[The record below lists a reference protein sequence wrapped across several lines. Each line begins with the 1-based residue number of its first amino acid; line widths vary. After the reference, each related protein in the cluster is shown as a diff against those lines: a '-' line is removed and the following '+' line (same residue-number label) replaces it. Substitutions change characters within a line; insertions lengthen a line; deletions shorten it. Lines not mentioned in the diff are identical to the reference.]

1 MSSIEDL
8 LREFR
13 PAKESEEFWD
23 RVREDRVP
31 EPDRR
36 ARGREGWKSAAAAA
50 VLLALGLG
58 LVADI
63 LRSGPAPVAPDVALG
78 RIRQALETADT
89 ACIRFAI
96 APEDEASPARGPR
109 KTGVMFLKRGNKVNL
124 SVKEWASPD
133 TRGVPQRE
141 ARLISDGN
149 QMERCLLSRGTEI
162 EAERS
167 KPESLSSG
175 VADWYL
181 RGADLASWPAV
192 VDVTRGEAIR
202 EVKSAPGSSNAPAIS
217 YKVGPV
223 SVTLWYDP
231 TTFKPL
237 RRSFRSEG
245 PGHATET
252 YQEYEFNEDMPDSLF
267 VLAKEK

>member
-1 MSSIEDL
+1 MSNIEDV
-8 LREFR
+8 LRQFR
-13 PAKESEEFWD
+13 PAKEPQGFWD
-23 RVREDRVP
+23 RVLEGNRA
-31 EPDRR
+31 RR
-36 ARGREGWKSAAAAA
+36 ASGSFRRLGWALAAAAA
-50 VLLALGLG
+50 ILFAFMAALGSG
-58 LVADI
+58 MF
-63 LRSGPAPVAPDVALG
+63 RSGPAPVAPDVALG

>member
-1 MSSIEDL
+1 MSNIEDV
-8 LREFR
+8 LRQFR
-13 PAKESEEFWD
+13 PAKEPQGFWD
-23 RVREDRVP
+23 RVLEGNRA
-31 EPDRR
+31 RR
-36 ARGREGWKSAAAAA
+36 ASGSFRRLGWVLAAAAA
-50 VLLALGLG
+50 ILFAFMAALVSGMF
-58 LVADI
+58 
-63 LRSGPAPVAPDVALG
+63 RSGTASAAPEVALG
-78 RIRQALETADT
+78 RIRQALETAET

-96 APEDEASPARGPR
+96 APEDEASQAGGIR
-109 KTGVMFLKRGNKVNL
+109 KTGVVFLKRGNKVNL

-133 TRGVPQRE
+133 TRGVPQME
-141 ARLISDGN
+141 ARLISDGSR
-149 QMERCLLSRGTEI
+149 MERCLLRRGTEI
-162 EAERS
+162 EAEKS
-167 KPESLSSG
+167 KPDSLSSA

-202 EVKSAPGSSNAPAIS
+202 EVKSAPGSSNAHAIS
-217 YKVGPV
+217 YKVGTV

-267 VLAKEK
+267 ALAKEK

>member
-1 MSSIEDL
+1 MSSIEDI

-13 PAKESEEFWD
+13 PAKEPYRFWE
-23 RVREDRVP
+23 RVREGKVP

-36 ARGREGWKSAAAAA
+36 ARGRGGWNSAAAAA
-50 VLLALGLG
+50 VLLALVMG
-58 LVADI
+58 LVTGMF
-63 LRSGPAPVAPDVALG
+63 RSGTAPAAPEVALG
-78 RIRQALETADT
+78 RIRQALETAET

-96 APEDEASPARGPR
+96 APEDEASQAGGIR
-109 KTGVMFLKRGNKVNL
+109 KTGVVFLKRGNKVNL

-133 TRGVPQRE
+133 TRGVPQME
-141 ARLISDGN
+141 ARLISDGSR
-149 QMERCLLSRGTEI
+149 MERCLLRRGTEI
-162 EAERS
+162 EAEKS
-167 KPESLSSG
+167 KPDSLSSA

-202 EVKSAPGSSNAPAIS
+202 EVKSAPGSSNAHAIS
-217 YKVGPV
+217 YKVGTV

-267 VLAKEK
+267 ALAKEK